1 MSVKYSLMPKK
12 IDRKKKR
19 ERRELRKQQCYHIF
33 CIKDGSNTNALETGI
48 NRTPYKNENIMG
60 K

>member
-1 MSVKYSLMPKK
+1 MPKK